1 MAMISCPGCG
11 EQISDK
17 AKKCIHCGMVLA
29 EEPKKICAE
38 CGTELEDGATECP
51 KCGCPVEEA
60 VSEKKE
66 QTPQQVEVT
75 KLNIRPHIN
84 KKIITIAVIALV
96 VVIAA
101 IFGVT
106 KVQEQKAIEA
116 STEYGKNLETL
127 SNLMLSGAA
136 KAETSGNL
144 IKSVW
149 HNSIFKKSST
159 STDPYTR
166 PDGLFFVSDFHTAL
180 GNLFSDED
188 FSSTIDSIKDNQ
200 DEVTSMMKKMKNPP
214 EEWKDAYEELQ
225 DFYDSYIELTNLVT
239 NPTGSLQTY
248 SSNFNDADSAVSNAY
263 SKMKLN
269 FD

>member
-60 VSEKKE
+60 VSEKKA
-66 QTPQQVEVT
+66 QTSQQVEVI

-84 KKIITIAVIALV
+84 KKIITIAAIALV

-106 KVQEQKAIEA
+106 KVQEQKAIE
-116 STEYGKNLETL
+116 YGENLETL
-127 SNLMLSGAA
+127 SNLMLNGAVE
-136 KAETSGNL
+136 AETSGSL
-144 IKSVW
+144 IYSVW
-149 HNSIFKKSST
+149 YNSIYEKRST

-166 PDGLFFVSDFHTAL
+166 PNGYFVSDFDTAL

-188 FSSTIDSIKDNQ
+188 FSSKIVYIKNNQ
-200 DEVTSMMKKMKNPP
+200 ERVTSMMKKMKNPP
-214 EEWKDAYEELQ
+214 EEWKDAYEDLQ

-248 SSNFNDADSAVSNAY
+248 SSDFNDADSAVSNAY